1 MSETAA
7 DTATHEASDPAAVAD
22 DATHDGADHTHP
34 SDWEYIK
41 VALILAVITGLEVFT
56 YFESVLDWGAF
67 LVPALLLMMVI
78 KFWLVARMFMHLKA
92 DGAVLS
98 QLFGG
103 GLALATGVYIVALL
117 AFNVFG

>member
-1 MSETAA
+1 MSDTDTDTAA
-7 DTATHEASDPAAVAD
+7 DTADPATAA
-22 DATHDGADHTHP
+22 GADAAGHDEHSHP
-34 SDWEYIK
+34 SDWEYVK

-56 YFESVLDWGAF
+56 YFESVLDWGPL
-67 LVPALLLMMVI
+67 LVPGLLFMMVV

-103 GLALATGVYIVALL
+103 GLALATGVYIVTLL
-117 AFNVFG
+117 AFNVWG